1 MGFRNFVSD
10 AVKTG
15 TQVNSSPRGRHDQQG
30 IDAVNQ
36 AAPSTADN
44 AFDEI
49 ENILKGKTTAR
60 SARGVSL
67 EDLCSA
73 LVPPNTV
80 PDASHASI
88 AVSLT
93 PNDWN
98 DGTNQASPPQVLTVA
113 AYASIASWQTV
124 AQLNTGRTRL
134 LIQNVGTGN
143 LFLVFGKASQYAANI
158 TTTYHMK
165 VAPGQTYLDDA
176 WQGRVD
182 MVSDAGTS
190 ASVAEFTRAQNV
202 SQ

>member
-1 MGFRNFVSD
+1 MGFKDFVST

-15 TQVNSSPRGRHDQQG
+15 SAVNSAPRGRSDTQK

-36 AAPSTADN
+36 AAPTTDSN
-44 AFDEI
+44 AFDDI
-49 ENILKGKTTAR
+49 ESILKGNTTAR
-60 SARGVSL
+60 PARGTELS
-67 EDLCSA
+67 DLCAA

-80 PDASHASI
+80 PDASHASL

-98 DGTNQASPPQVLTVA
+98 DGSNQASTPIVLTIA

-134 LIQNVGTGN
+134 LIQNVGSGN

-158 TTTYHMK
+158 TTIFHLK
-165 VAPGQTYLDDA
+165 VAPGQAYFDDS

-182 MVSDAGTS
+182 MVSDSGTS
-190 ASVAEFTRAQNV
+190 ATVAEFARAQNV